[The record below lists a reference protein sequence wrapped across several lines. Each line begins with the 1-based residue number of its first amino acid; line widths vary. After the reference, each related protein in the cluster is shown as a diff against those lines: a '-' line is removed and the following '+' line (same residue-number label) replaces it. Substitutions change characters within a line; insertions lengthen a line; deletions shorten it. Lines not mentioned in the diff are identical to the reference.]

1 MAKLITDKRYPLMSK
16 IDTEDLT
23 PMMQQYFEIKR
34 NYLDYILFYRLGDF
48 YEMFFDD
55 AVKVAPMLEIAL
67 TARGTIGGEKVPM
80 CGVPFHALETYLR
93 RAFDAKLRIAI
104 CEQQEPPK
112 GTTIVKREVTRIIT
126 PGTVFNPELLDS
138 GENNFVAA
146 VLKEDD
152 ARYRIEYCDITT
164 GVLKRTVVDAS
175 LAIAEMMRIAP
186 AEVLY
191 YSTNLTGNMV
201 VALGAT
207 TDLAII
213 DAMEGKEDTMLESYL
228 AYTAKQQL
236 EHIHEA
242 EEYHPAEKMLVDPSS
257 IRNLELLETMM
268 TKEKK
273 GSLLWVLDQTK
284 TSMGARLLKEN
295 LKAPLVDVEQ
305 IRARLDFVESLVS
318 DYWVRSEMRSTL
330 SEIYDIERLVSKL
343 VYDTVTYRD
352 LVSIKTSLKAVE
364 ALKAI
369 GRGIEGQDAW
379 FAQLDPLES
388 ISELLEHA
396 IADGG
401 EGFKQG
407 YSAQLDEEYSYLLGG
422 KERISEL
429 EQREKQATGIRTLK
443 IGYNKVF
450 GYYIDVSKSFVSQ
463 VPAHYIRKQ
472 TLVNAERFITEEL
485 KAIEDRVLGAQ
496 DKVSRI
502 EKALFDD
509 IKHHVR
515 QHISTLQRDAAA
527 VAILDVLASFA
538 EVSYVRSYHRPE
550 VDTSEVLRIK
560 DGRHPVIECL
570 SEFIP
575 NDTDMDTEQR
585 QIYILTGP
593 NMAGKSSYLRQNAL
607 IILMAQMGCF
617 VPAKEAQIGV
627 VDRIFTRVGASDDL
641 SQGQSTFMVEMKELS
656 GILKNMTPKSFLIL
670 DEIGRGTSTFDG
682 LSIAWAVLEYLSD
695 RSARTMFATHY
706 HELTQLQGNLE
717 GVLNYRISVK
727 KQGEDILFLRK
738 IVQGGESHSY
748 GIEVAKLAGL
758 PETVVRR
765 ARDILSELDRTE
777 LNLYSL
783 IREKEPRK
791 DAEVVIQDSP
801 EMKRIKEMLLQT
813 DLNDLSPKMAWQ
825 MLEQLIQE
833 AKSHA

>member
-1 MAKLITDKRYPLMSK
+1 MSKLISDKRYPLMSK
-16 IDTEDLT
+16 VDIEDLT
-23 PMMQQYFEIKR
+23 PMMQQYFDIKK

-55 AVKVAPMLEIAL
+55 AIHVAPVLEIAL
-67 TARGTIGGEKVPM
+67 TARGTIAGEKVPM

-104 CEQQEPPK
+104 CEQLEPPK
-112 GTTIVKREVTRIIT
+112 GTNIVKREVIRIIT

-138 GENNFVAA
+138 TENNFVAA
-146 VLKEDD
+146 VFKEEESS
-152 ARYRIEYCDITT
+152 YRIEYCDITT
-164 GVLKRTVVDAS
+164 GILKRTRLDAS
-175 LAIAEMMRIAP
+175 MAISEMMRIAP

-191 YSTNLTGNMV
+191 YSTNLSGNML

-207 TDLAII
+207 TDLAGIE
-213 DAMEGKEDTMLESYL
+213 ALSGKEATMLESYL

-236 EHIHEA
+236 QHIHA
-242 EEYHPAEKMLVDPSS
+242 VEEYNPTERMLVDPSS

-268 TKEKK
+268 SKEKK

-295 LKAPLVDVEQ
+295 IKAPLLDVGEIQ
-305 IRARLDFVESLVS
+305 SRLNFVESLLS
-318 DYWVRSEMRSTL
+318 DYWVRSEIRTTL

-352 LVSIKTSLKAVE
+352 LVSIKTSLKAIAE
-364 ALKAI
+364 LKRTGENI
-369 GRGIEGQDAW
+369 PGQENW
-379 FAQLDPLES
+379 FSQLDSLDAVTS
-388 ISELLEHA
+388 LLERA
-396 IADGG
+396 ISDGG
-401 EGFKQG
+401 EGFKSG
-407 YSAQLDEEYSYLLGG
+407 YSAELDEEYSFLRGG
-422 KERISEL
+422 KERIAEL

-463 VPAHYIRKQ
+463 VPDHYIRKQ

-485 KAIEDRVLGAQ
+485 KGIEDRVLGAQ
-496 DKVSRI
+496 DNVARI
-502 EKALFDD
+502 EKALFEEIKSIVKQD
-509 IKHHVR
+509 IS
-515 QHISTLQRDAAA
+515 ILQQDAAS
-527 VAILDVLASFA
+527 VAFIDMLTSFA
-538 EVSYVRSYHRPE
+538 EVSYVRSYHRPN
-550 VDTSEVLRIK
+550 VDESSILRIV

-575 NDTDMDTEQR
+575 NDTDMDNDDR

-617 VPAKEAQIGV
+617 VPAKQAHIGA

-641 SQGQSTFMVEMKELS
+641 SQGQSTFMVEMKELA

-682 LSIAWAVLEYLSD
+682 LSIAWSVLEYLSD

-706 HELTQLQGNLE
+706 HELTQLQGNLP

-748 GIEVAKLAGL
+748 GIEVAKLAGV
-758 PETVVRR
+758 PDAVVRR
-765 ARDILSELDRTE
+765 AKDILSELDRTE
-777 LNLYSL
+777 INLYSL
-783 IREKEPRK
+783 IREKLPSKER
-791 DAEVVIQDSP
+791 EIVIQDSP
-801 EMKRIKEMLLQT
+801 AMQKIKNTLCNIDMNDVSPNKAWQVLDELIKE
-813 DLNDLSPKMAWQ
+813 
-825 MLEQLIQE
+825 
-833 AKSHA
+833 AKQHA

>member
-1 MAKLITDKRYPLMSK
+1 MSKLILDKRYPLMSK
-16 IDTEDLT
+16 VDIEDLT
-23 PMMQQYFEIKR
+23 PMMQQYFDIKK

-55 AVKVAPMLEIAL
+55 AINVAPVLEIAL

-104 CEQQEPPK
+104 CDQLEPPK

-138 GENNFVAA
+138 TENNFVAA
-146 VLKEDD
+146 VYKEEEN
-152 ARYRIEYCDITT
+152 RYRIEHCDITT
-164 GVLKRTVVDAS
+164 GMLKRTIVDAS
-175 LAIAEMMRIAP
+175 MAISEMMRIAP

-191 YSTNLTGNMV
+191 YSTNLFGNML
-201 VALGAT
+201 VALGVT
-207 TDLAII
+207 TDLALI
-213 DAMEGKEDTMLESYL
+213 DAMQGREDTMLESYL

-236 EHIHEA
+236 QHIHAA

-268 TKEKK
+268 SKEKK

-295 LKAPLVDVEQ
+295 LKAPLVDVSGIQ
-305 IRARLDFVESLVS
+305 ARLDFVEVLLQ
-318 DYWVRSEMRSTL
+318 DYWVRSEIRSTL

-352 LVSIKTSLKAVE
+352 LVSIKTSLNAIAE
-364 ALKAI
+364 LKTT
-369 GRGIEGQDAW
+369 GRNVQGQESW
-379 FAQLDPLES
+379 FADLDSLDSIADLLERS
-388 ISELLEHA
+388 IS
-396 IADGG
+396 DGG
-401 EGFKQG
+401 EGFKSG
-407 YSAQLDEEYSYLLGG
+407 YSVELDEEYSFLRGG
-422 KERISEL
+422 KELIAEL

-450 GYYIDVSKSFVSQ
+450 GYYIDVSKSFASQ
-463 VPAHYIRKQ
+463 VPEHYIRKQ

-485 KAIEDRVLGAQ
+485 KGIEDRVLGAQ
-496 DKVSRI
+496 DKVTRI
-502 EKALFDD
+502 EKTLFEE
-509 IKHHVR
+509 IKTAVK
-515 QHISTLQRDAAA
+515 QQISTLQKNAAA
-527 VAILDVLASFA
+527 VAHIDLLASFA
-538 EVSYVRSYHRPE
+538 EVSYIRSYCRPV
-550 VDTSEVLRIK
+550 VDDSDALRIV

-575 NDTDMDTEQR
+575 NDTDMDTKER

-617 VPAKEAQIGV
+617 VPAKEAHIGI

-641 SQGQSTFMVEMKELS
+641 AQGQSTFMVEMKELA

-706 HELTQLQGNLE
+706 HELTQLQGNLP

-748 GIEVAKLAGL
+748 GIEVAKLAGV
-758 PETVVRR
+758 PDGVVRR
-765 ARDILSELDRTE
+765 AKDILSELDRTE
-777 LNLYSL
+777 INLYSL
-783 IREKEPRK
+783 IREKIPSKET
-791 DAEVVIQDSP
+791 EIVIQDSP
-801 EMKRIKEMLLQT
+801 EMIKIRESLLT
-813 DLNDLSPKMAWQ
+813 IDMNDVSPNKAWQ
-825 MLEQLIQE
+825 VLNELIQE
-833 AKSHA
+833 ARNHA